1 MFINGF
7 IASDIERRMWILVWM
22 MVAAFMFLGFLFFS
36 VMSVGAFIGL
46 IVNLI
51 LLPLR
56 IILAVIRALLG
67 VF

>member
-1 MFINGF
+1 M
-7 IASDIERRMWILVWM
+7 L
-22 MVAAFMFLGFLFFS
+22 VAALMLFGFMIFS

-56 IILAVIRALLG
+56 IILTVIRAIFG
-67 VF
+67 IF

>member
-1 MFINGF
+1 M
-7 IASDIERRMWILVWM
+7 LV
-22 MVAAFMFLGFLFFS
+22 VAFMLFGFVLFS

-56 IILAVIRALLG
+56 IILTVIRALFG

>member
-1 MFINGF
+1 
-7 IASDIERRMWILVWM
+7 MWILVWM
-22 MVAAFMFLGFLFFS
+22 MVAAFLFFSFLFFS
-36 VMSVGAFIGL
+36 VMSLGAFIGL

-56 IILAVIRALLG
+56 IILAFIRALLG

>member
-1 MFINGF
+1 
-7 IASDIERRMWILVWM
+7 MWILVWV
-22 MVAAFMFLGFLFFS
+22 MVAAFMFFGFLFLS

-46 IVNLI
+46 FVNLI

>member
-1 MFINGF
+1 
-7 IASDIERRMWILVWM
+7 MWIFVWM
-22 MVAAFMFLGFLFFS
+22 LVAALMLFGFMVFS

-56 IILAVIRALLG
+56 IILTVIRAIFG
-67 VF
+67 IF